1 MHHRKL
7 AAVFL
12 AGCLL
17 LAGCGPKTEP
27 VSSGGSTESSG
38 FGSDWKPI
46 RPEGGV
52 TPAQKPEGFMNGNQT
67 GVLNGLTGL
76 NFIDDTTPWPEV
88 SPVAPED
95 AKDRVPGQPYVVNT
109 TYDDGMGLCV
119 ALYNVVEDF
128 NAANDGSKSASGQIQ
143 QALLGGQKGRWWG
156 GVYPGRDLSL

>member
-1 MHHRKL
+1 M
-7 AAVFL
+7 
-12 AGCLL
+12 
-17 LAGCGPKTEP
+17 TQ
-27 VSSGGSTESSG
+27 
-38 FGSDWKPI
+38 
-46 RPEGGV
+46 RPGQRS
-52 TPAQKPEGFMNGNQT
+52 A
-67 GVLNGLTGL
+67 
-76 NFIDDTTPWPEV
+76 
-88 SPVAPED
+88 PVAPED